1 MKQFT
6 TPEQTAKLIELG
18 LPKPKSEV
26 KAEQAWEY
34 AWYNPAYSIGEL
46 IEMLP
51 PHIDQI
57 PLDIGRLHLKE
68 RWVLCYNK
76 ENHGSLYRQFL
87 YYYNIEAVLYVHG
100 QRFLPPRDLQLH
112 SLQKVFFLCFC
123 CYQEFLC
130 RVFLCY
136 RHLWHA
142 QCRKLPRPHQ

>member
-68 RWVLCYNK
+68 RWVLCYNPQTQIAFANELIDGLFRLIVQLK
-76 ENHGSLYRQFL
+76 EKKK
-87 YYYNIEAVLYVHG
+87 I
-100 QRFLPPRDLQLH
+100 
-112 SLQKVFFLCFC
+112 
-123 CYQEFLC
+123 
-130 RVFLCY
+130 
-136 RHLWHA
+136 
-142 QCRKLPRPHQ
+142 